1 MPNISTTISS
11 AALVKTAAARSPAPP
26 VATKGRAVATEGRA
40 VATEGRAV
48 RREMAG
54 MMRDGAATVFKPV
67 ASRETVKSGLAVIIA
82 GRASVNS
89 QSAMQINV
97 VSCVFATRLHAKPC
111 TFVAVNIKSNTVCH
125 IIITIIIVVLVARWL
140 LSLRHRCCLPSQR
153 G

>member
-11 AALVKTAAARSPAPP
+11 AVLVKTATAPSPAPP
-26 VATKGRAVATEGRA
+26 AAMAGRAMRHSQ
-40 VATEGRAV
+40 
-48 RREMAG
+48 AG
-54 MMRDGAATVFKPV
+54 MSRYKAATVFKSV

-97 VSCVFATRLHAKPC
+97 VSGVFATRLHAKPC

-140 LSLRHRCCLPSQR
+140 LSLRHRCCLLSQR

>member
-11 AALVKTAAARSPAPP
+11 AVLVKNRHSPVSSP
-26 VATKGRAVATEGRA
+26 VGSDDGMAVAMT
-40 VATEGRAV
+40 GRAV
-48 RREMAG
+48 RRGMAVA
-54 MMRDGAATVFKPV
+54 RREGAATVFKSV

-97 VSCVFATRLHAKPC
+97 VSGVFATRLHAKPC

-125 IIITIIIVVLVARWL
+125 IIITIIIMVLVARWL
-140 LSLRHRCCLPSQR
+140 SSLRHRCCLLSQR

>member
-26 VATKGRAVATEGRA
+26 AATMGMAVATEGRA
-40 VATEGRAV
+40 M
-48 RREMAG
+48 RRGMAD
-54 MMRDGAATVFKPV
+54 MRRNGAAIVFKPV
-67 ASRETVKSGLAVIIA
+67 ASRETVKSWLAVIIA

-89 QSAMQINV
+89 QPAMQTIA
-97 VSCVFATRLHAKPC
+97 VSGVFATRLHAKPC

-140 LSLRHRCCLPSQR
+140 LSLRHHCCLLSQR

>member
-11 AALVKTAAARSPAPP
+11 AVLVKTATAPSPAPP
-26 VATKGRAVATEGRA
+26 AAMAGRAMRHSQ
-40 VATEGRAV
+40 
-48 RREMAG
+48 AG
-54 MMRDGAATVFKPV
+54 MSRYKAATVFKSV

-97 VSCVFATRLHAKPC
+97 VSGVFATRLHPKPC

-125 IIITIIIVVLVARWL
+125 IIITIIIMVLVARWL
-140 LSLRHRCCLPSQR
+140 LSLRHRCCLLSQR

>member
-11 AALVKTAAARSPAPP
+11 AVLVKIATAPSPVLP
-26 VATKGRAVATEGRA
+26 VATMGMAVAMT
-40 VATEGRAV
+40 GRAV
-48 RREMAG
+48 RRRMAVAR
-54 MMRDGAATVFKPV
+54 RDGAATVFKPV
-67 ASRETVKSGLAVIIA
+67 ASRETVKSWFAVIIA
-82 GRASVNS
+82 VRASVNS

-97 VSCVFATRLHAKPC
+97 VSGVFATRLHAKPR

-140 LSLRHRCCLPSQR
+140 LSLRHRCCLLSQR

>member
-11 AALVKTAAARSPAPP
+11 AALVKTAAAPSPAPP
-26 VATKGRAVATEGRA
+26 VATGGMAVAMT
-40 VATEGRAV
+40 GRAV
-48 RREMAG
+48 RRGMAD
-54 MMRDGAATVFKPV
+54 MRRNGAAIVFKLV
-67 ASRETVKSGLAVIIA
+67 ASREMVKTGFAVIIA

-89 QSAMQINV
+89 QPAMQINA
-97 VSCVFATRLHAKPC
+97 VSGVFATRLHAKPC

-140 LSLRHRCCLPSQR
+140 LSLRHHCCLLLQR

>member
-11 AALVKTAAARSPAPP
+11 AVLVKTVAAPSPALS
-26 VATKGRAVATEGRA
+26 VATMGMAVAMT
-40 VATEGRAV
+40 GRAV
-48 RREMAG
+48 RRGMAVAR
-54 MMRDGAATVFKPV
+54 RDGAATVFMSI
-67 ASRETVKSGLAVIIA
+67 ASHEMVKLGFAVIIA

-97 VSCVFATRLHAKPC
+97 VSGVFATRLHAKPC

-125 IIITIIIVVLVARWL
+125 IIITIIIMVLVARWL
-140 LSLRHRCCLPSQR
+140 LSLRHRCCLPLQH

>member
-26 VATKGRAVATEGRA
+26 VATEGMAVAMA
-40 VATEGRAV
+40 GRAV
-48 RREMAG
+48 RHSQAG
-54 MMRDGAATVFKPV
+54 MSRYTAAIVFKSV
-67 ASRETVKSGLAVIIA
+67 ASREMVKSGLAVIIA
-82 GRASVNS
+82 GHASDNS
-89 QSAMQINV
+89 QPAMQTIA
-97 VSCVFATRLHAKPC
+97 VSGVFATRLHAKPC

>member
-11 AALVKTAAARSPAPP
+11 AALVKTATARSPAPP
-26 VATKGRAVATEGRA
+26 VAMAGRAMRHSQ
-40 VATEGRAV
+40 
-48 RREMAG
+48 AG
-54 MMRDGAATVFKPV
+54 MSRYKAATVFKSV

-97 VSCVFATRLHAKPC
+97 VSGVFATRLHAKPC

-125 IIITIIIVVLVARWL
+125 IIITIIIMVLVARWL
-140 LSLRHRCCLPSQR
+140 LSLRHRCCLLSQR

>member
-11 AALVKTAAARSPAPP
+11 AVLVKIAAAPSPDLSAATMALS
-26 VATKGRAVATEGRA
+26 VAMT
-40 VATEGRAV
+40 GRAV
-48 RREMAG
+48 RRGMAVAR
-54 MMRDGAATVFKPV
+54 RDGAATVFMFV

-97 VSCVFATRLHAKPC
+97 VSGVFATRLHAKPC

-140 LSLRHRCCLPSQR
+140 SSLQHHCCSPLQR

>member
-11 AALVKTAAARSPAPP
+11 AVLVKTAEARSPALS
-26 VATKGRAVATEGRA
+26 VAMAGRAMRHSQ
-40 VATEGRAV
+40 
-48 RREMAG
+48 AG
-54 MMRDGAATVFKPV
+54 MSRYTDATVFKSV
-67 ASRETVKSGLAVIIA
+67 ASREMVKSWFAVIIA
-82 GRASVNS
+82 GRASINS

-97 VSCVFATRLHAKPC
+97 ISGVFATRLHAKPC

-140 LSLRHRCCLPSQR
+140 LSLRHRCCLLSQR

>member
-26 VATKGRAVATEGRA
+26 VATEGMAVAMT
-40 VATEGRAV
+40 GRAV
-48 RREMAG
+48 RRGMAD
-54 MMRDGAATVFKPV
+54 MRRNGAAIVFKPV
-67 ASRETVKSGLAVIIA
+67 ASREMVKSGLAVIIA

-89 QSAMQINV
+89 QSAMQTIA
-97 VSCVFATRLHAKPC
+97 VSGVFATRLHAKPC

>member
-11 AALVKTAAARSPAPP
+11 AALVKNAAARSPVPP
-26 VATKGRAVATEGRA
+26 VATEGMAVAMT
-40 VATEGRAV
+40 GRAV
-48 RREMAG
+48 RRGMAG
-54 MMRDGAATVFKPV
+54 MMRNGAAIVFKPV
-67 ASRETVKSGLAVIIA
+67 ASRETMKSGLAVIIA

-97 VSCVFATRLHAKPC
+97 VSGVFATRLHAKPC

-140 LSLRHRCCLPSQR
+140 LSLRHRCCLLSQR

>member
-11 AALVKTAAARSPAPP
+11 AVLVKTATDRSPALSA
-26 VATKGRAVATEGRA
+26 ATVGMAVAMT
-40 VATEGRAV
+40 GRAV
-48 RREMAG
+48 RRGMAVA
-54 MMRDGAATVFKPV
+54 RWDDAATVFKPV
-67 ASRETVKSGLAVIIA
+67 ASRETVKSGFAVIVS

-97 VSCVFATRLHAKPC
+97 VSGVFATRLHAKPR

-140 LSLRHRCCLPSQR
+140 LSLRHRCCLPLQH

>member
-11 AALVKTAAARSPAPP
+11 AVLVKIAAAPSPALS
-26 VATKGRAVATEGRA
+26 VATMGLSVAMTS
-40 VATEGRAV
+40 RAV
-48 RREMAG
+48 RREMAVAS
-54 MMRDGAATVFKPV
+54 RYTAAIVFMSV

-97 VSCVFATRLHAKPC
+97 VSGVFATRLHAKPC

-140 LSLRHRCCLPSQR
+140 SSLRHRCCLLSQR

>member
-11 AALVKTAAARSPAPP
+11 AVLVKTATAPSPAPP
-26 VATKGRAVATEGRA
+26 AATMGLSVAMT
-40 VATEGRAV
+40 GRAV
-48 RREMAG
+48 RRGMAG
-54 MMRDGAATVFKPV
+54 MMRNGAAIVFKPV
-67 ASRETVKSGLAVIIA
+67 ASREMVKSGFAVIIA

-97 VSCVFATRLHAKPC
+97 VSGVFATRLHAKPC

-140 LSLRHRCCLPSQR
+140 SSLRHRCCLLSQR

>member
-11 AALVKTAAARSPAPP
+11 AALVKIAAAPSPAPP
-26 VATKGRAVATEGRA
+26 VAMAGRAMRHSQ
-40 VATEGRAV
+40 
-48 RREMAG
+48 AG
-54 MMRDGAATVFKPV
+54 MSRYTAATVFMSV

-97 VSCVFATRLHAKPC
+97 VSGVFATRLHAKPC

-140 LSLRHRCCLPSQR
+140 LSLRHHCCLLLQR

>member
-26 VATKGRAVATEGRA
+26 VATEGMAVAMT
-40 VATEGRAV
+40 GRAV
-48 RREMAG
+48 RRGMAD
-54 MMRDGAATVFKPV
+54 MRQNGAAIVFKFV
-67 ASRETVKSGLAVIIA
+67 SSREMVKSGLAVIIA
-82 GRASVNS
+82 GRASDNS
-89 QSAMQINV
+89 QPAIQTIA
-97 VSCVFATRLHAKPC
+97 VSGVFATRLHAKPC

-140 LSLRHRCCLPSQR
+140 LSLRHHCCLLLQR

>member
-11 AALVKTAAARSPAPP
+11 AVLVKIAAAPSLALSA
-26 VATKGRAVATEGRA
+26 ATMGMAVAT
-40 VATEGRAV
+40 TGRAV
-48 RREMAG
+48 RRGMAVAR
-54 MMRDGAATVFKPV
+54 RDGAATVFKSV
-67 ASRETVKSGLAVIIA
+67 ASHEMVESGLAVIIA

-97 VSCVFATRLHAKPC
+97 VSGVFATRLHAKPC

-125 IIITIIIVVLVARWL
+125 IIITIIIMVLVARWL
-140 LSLRHRCCLPSQR
+140 LSLRHRCCLLSQR

>member
-11 AALVKTAAARSPAPP
+11 AVLVKTAAARSPALSA
-26 VATKGRAVATEGRA
+26 ATMGMAVAMT
-40 VATEGRAV
+40 GRAV
-48 RREMAG
+48 RRGMAVAR
-54 MMRDGAATVFKPV
+54 RDGAATVFKPV

-82 GRASVNS
+82 GRASANS

-97 VSCVFATRLHAKPC
+97 VSGVFATRLHAKPC

-140 LSLRHRCCLPSQR
+140 SSLQHHCCSPLQR

>member
-11 AALVKTAAARSPAPP
+11 AALVKTAAARSPALS
-26 VATKGRAVATEGRA
+26 AAMA
-40 VATEGRAV
+40 GRAV
-48 RREMAG
+48 RHSQAG
-54 MMRDGAATVFKPV
+54 MSRYTAAIVFKSF

-82 GRASVNS
+82 GRASDNS
-89 QSAMQINV
+89 QPAMQTIA
-97 VSCVFATRLHAKPC
+97 VSGVFATRLHAKPC

-140 LSLRHRCCLPSQR
+140 LSLRHHCCLPSQR

>member
-11 AALVKTAAARSPAPP
+11 AVLVKIAAARSPAPP
-26 VATKGRAVATEGRA
+26 VATGGMVVAMM
-40 VATEGRAV
+40 GRAV
-48 RREMAG
+48 RRGMAVAS
-54 MMRDGAATVFKPV
+54 RYTAAIVFKLV
-67 ASRETVKSGLAVIIA
+67 ASREMVKSGLAVIIA

-89 QSAMQINV
+89 QPAMQTIT
-97 VSCVFATRLHAKPC
+97 VSGVFATRLHAKPC

-140 LSLRHRCCLPSQR
+140 LSLRHRCCLLSQR

>member
-11 AALVKTAAARSPAPP
+11 AVLVKTAAARSPALSA
-26 VATKGRAVATEGRA
+26 ATMGMAVAMT
-40 VATEGRAV
+40 GRAV
-48 RREMAG
+48 RRGMAVAR
-54 MMRDGAATVFKPV
+54 RDGAATVFKPV

-97 VSCVFATRLHAKPC
+97 VSGVFATRLHAKPC

-125 IIITIIIVVLVARWL
+125 IIITIIIMVLVARWL
-140 LSLRHRCCLPSQR
+140 SSLQHHCCSPLQR

>member
-11 AALVKTAAARSPAPP
+11 VVLVKIATAPSPALSA
-26 VATKGRAVATEGRA
+26 ATMGMAVAMT
-40 VATEGRAV
+40 GRAV
-48 RREMAG
+48 RRGMAVAR
-54 MMRDGAATVFKPV
+54 RDGAATVFKSI
-67 ASRETVKSGLAVIIA
+67 ASHEMVESGFAVIIA

-97 VSCVFATRLHAKPC
+97 VSGVFATRLHAKPC

-140 LSLRHRCCLPSQR
+140 SSLQHHCCSPLQR